1 MAPTLYCW
9 VRIAGKVLPGSSM
22 LIAMVKAG
30 LDQIVYSPFSIITF
44 YWGMSVL
51 EGHTN
56 EEAIEEVKSKL
67 IPTWKVIQY
76 LKYILTLTNI
86 YSVFQAA
93 ASVWPIVQT
102 FNFAFVPERN
112 RVVVTGM
119 VSFIWTVYLSFMQ
132 AKSKD
137 DYND

>member
-1 MAPTLYCW
+1 VAPTLYCW
-9 VRIAGKVLPGSSM
+9 VKIAGKVLPGSSL

-56 EEAIEEVKSKL
+56 DEAIEEVKNKL

-76 LKYILTLTNI
+76 LKYTLTLTNI
-86 YSVFQAA
+86 YLCFSGSCIGLAYSTNFQFCFC
-93 ASVWPIVQT
+93 S
-102 FNFAFVPERN
+102 
-112 RVVVTGM
+112 
-119 VSFIWTVYLSFMQ
+119 
-132 AKSKD
+132 
-137 DYND
+137 